1 MNLDEIREIV
11 AFMKENGL
19 CELEYSEKHTSIK
32 LKLAPPRGSHHE
44 HLDHHEHRGHHGPKP
59 SVAEEA
65 PEAPVET
72 EEAADAEFDLLS
84 DEVKQ
89 AAADAAAAAAVE
101 VRKAAVK
108 AAAAVSET
116 LKNSASYLKAKRDER
131 LSGTPNTND
140 EEEFEDDFDDDEP
153 FEAPVGLD
161 VEVDIDED
169 EPVSNSEPVKLDT
182 GAAKQAVKKSAETV
196 YNTAKAGATLGKAG
210 LRRGRTILTDLIKPK
225 YDEEPEDIIPQDE
238 DDETKTEE

>member
-11 AFMKENGL
+11 AFMKENGI
-19 CELEYSEKHTSIK
+19 CELEYSEKHTSVK
-32 LKLAPPRGSHHE
+32 LKLAPPHGPRHE
-44 HLDHHEHRGHHGPKP
+44 HLDHHEHRGHHGPQP
-59 SVAEEA
+59 SMEEEV
-65 PEAPVET
+65 PETPVET
-72 EEAADAEFDLLS
+72 EEAEDAEFELLS

-101 VRKAAVK
+101 IRKATVR

-131 LSGTPNTND
+131 LSGTPNTNE

-161 VEVDIDED
+161 IDED
-169 EPVSNSEPVKLDT
+169 ESVSDSEPVKLDT
-182 GAAKQAVKKSAETV
+182 GAAKKVVKKSAETV

-225 YDEEPEDIIPQDE
+225 YDEEPEDMIPQDE